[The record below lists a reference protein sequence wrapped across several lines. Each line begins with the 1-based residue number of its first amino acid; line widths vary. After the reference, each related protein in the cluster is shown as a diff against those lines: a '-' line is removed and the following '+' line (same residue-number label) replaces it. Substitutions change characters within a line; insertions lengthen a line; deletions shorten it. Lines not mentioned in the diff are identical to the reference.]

1 MHNLSLLINI
11 AAALSVAF
19 LGGLLVRRM
28 GLPTLVGYLL
38 AGVAIGPFTPGF
50 VGDPHTI
57 NQLAELGVIFLMFGV
72 GLHFSFRHL
81 WQVRDIAIVGAL
93 GQMATTA
100 TLGYWLSQ
108 WWGWPPFSGVVLGLA
123 ISVASTIV
131 LLRGLMDNG
140 LLNTSHGQV
149 AVGWLVMEDVA
160 TVLVLL
166 ILPTLVPTENG
177 FDWRALGFTVLAA
190 IGFLIFMVF
199 VGARLI
205 PWLLLGVA
213 HTRSRELF
221 ILANLTMALGIAL
234 GAAELFG
241 VSLALGAF
249 MAGAVVSESPL
260 SHQIAADLLPFREAF
275 SVLFFVS
282 IGMLLDPHYLLNN
295 LGPVL
300 ALTGFV
306 VFGKSTVTALWAF
319 LFPRP
324 ARTALIVAAGTSQIG
339 EFSFIL
345 GQAGLALGLLES
357 DQYSLILAG
366 ALLSIVVNPLMF
378 RLVGWAE
385 RGLQWISPLW
395 KLLNRFGQRL
405 TSIDAP
411 LAGHIV
417 IVGCGRVGR
426 HIAEVA
432 EYLGLPYLV
441 VESDAERAHVLDQRG
456 VRTLLGDAANSEVL
470 THAALD
476 RARLLV
482 VTLPEEAASEL
493 TVAAARDLAPNL
505 PIIARAVTREG
516 VQRLTEL
523 GAQHVIHPELEGG
536 LQLVRHALLQL
547 GFSMEDVRRYAESVR
562 RDHYAALANSSEE
575 QRLLRESLD
584 RADLIQVAW
593 LRLPSDSPWTGRA
606 WEETGL
612 TTRTG
617 VALATIL
624 RDGQLLANPEA
635 GTVLHEGD
643 YLELIGNS
651 EQLAAAQRLITT
663 IAER

>member
-11 AAALSVAF
+11 AVALGVAF
-19 LGGLLVRRM
+19 LGGLAFRRM
-28 GLPTLVGYLL
+28 GLPTIVGYLL

-57 NQLAELGVIFLMFGV
+57 NQLAELGVVFLMFGV

-100 TLGYWLSQ
+100 VLGYLLSQ

-166 ILPTLVPTENG
+166 ILPTLAHTENG
-177 FDWRALGFTVLAA
+177 FDWRELGFTMLAA
-190 IGFLIFMVF
+190 VGFLIFMVF

-205 PWLLLGVA
+205 PWLLMRVA

-234 GAAELFG
+234 GSAELFG
-241 VSLALGAF
+241 ASLALGAF
-249 MAGAVVSESPL
+249 MAGAVISESPL

-282 IGMLLDPHYLLNN
+282 IGMLLDPHYLLDNI
-295 LGPVL
+295 GPVL

-306 VFGKSTVTALWAF
+306 VFVKPTVTALWAF

-345 GQAGLALGLLES
+345 GQAGLALGLLER

-378 RLVGWAE
+378 RMVGLAE
-385 RGLQWISPLW
+385 RGLQSISPLW
-395 KLLNRFGQRL
+395 KLLDRYGQRL
-405 TSIDAP
+405 TSIDAS

-456 VRTLLGDAANSEVL
+456 VRTLLGDAANSEIL
-470 THAALD
+470 AHAALD

-493 TVAAARDLAPNL
+493 TVAAGRDLAPNL

-516 VQRLTEL
+516 VQRLAEL

-562 RDHYAALANSSEE
+562 RDHYAALANSGEE

-593 LRLPSDSPWTGRA
+593 LRLPPDSPWTGRA

-612 TTRTG
+612 STRTG
-617 VALATIL
+617 AALATIL

-635 GTVLHEGD
+635 GTVLHAGD

-663 IAER
+663 IAEP

>member
-1 MHNLSLLINI
+1 VHNLSLLINI

>member
-1 MHNLSLLINI
+1 VHNLSLLINI
-11 AAALSVAF
+11 AAALGVAF
-19 LGGLLVRRM
+19 LGGLIFRRM

-38 AGVAIGPFTPGF
+38 AGVAIGPFSPGF
-50 VGDPHTI
+50 VGDPDTI

-72 GLHFSFRHL
+72 GLHFSFRSL

-100 TLGYWLSQ
+100 TLGYLLSQ

-149 AVGWLVMEDVA
+149 AVGWLVMEDLA
-160 TVLVLL
+160 TVLILL
-166 ILPTLVPTENG
+166 ILPTLVQTENG
-177 FDWRALGFTVLAA
+177 FDWQQLGFTVLAA
-190 IGFLIFMVF
+190 VVFLIFMVF

-205 PWLLLGVA
+205 PWLLMGVA

-221 ILANLTMALGIAL
+221 ILANLTVALGIAL
-234 GAAELFG
+234 GSAQLFG

-249 MAGAVVSESPL
+249 MAGAVISESPI

-295 LGPVL
+295 IGPVI

-345 GQAGLALGLLES
+345 GQSGLALGLLER

-378 RLVGWAE
+378 RLVGFAE

-395 KLLNRFGQRL
+395 KLLDRFGRNL
-405 TSIDAP
+405 TTIDMP

-456 VRTLLGDAANSEVL
+456 ILTLLGDAANSEIL

-482 VTLPEEAASEL
+482 VTLPDEAASEL

-505 PIIARAVTREG
+505 PIIARAATREG
-516 VQRLTEL
+516 VQRLAEL

-575 QRLLRESLD
+575 YRLLRESIE

-593 LRLPSDSPWTGRA
+593 LRLPPDSPWTGRA
-606 WEETGL
+606 WEETAL
-612 TTRTG
+612 SSRTG
-617 VALATIL
+617 AILATIL

-635 GTVLHEGD
+635 GTVLQAGD

-651 EQLAAAQRLITT
+651 EQLAAAQRLITMT
-663 IAER
+663 EH

>member
-11 AAALSVAF
+11 AAALGVAF
-19 LGGLLVRRM
+19 LGGLAFRRM
-28 GLPTLVGYLL
+28 GLPTIVGYLL
-38 AGVAIGPFTPGF
+38 AGVAIGPFTPGY

-72 GLHFSFRHL
+72 GLHFSFRNL

-100 TLGYWLSQ
+100 ALGYWLSHQ
-108 WWGWPPFSGVVLGLA
+108 WWGWPPSSGIVLGLA

-149 AVGWLVMEDVA
+149 AVGWLVMEDLA

-166 ILPTLVPTENG
+166 VLPTLANAESG
-177 FDWRALGFTVLAA
+177 IDWRELGLTALAAVGFLVFMVLA
-190 IGFLIFMVF
+190 GS
-199 VGARLI
+199 RLI
-205 PWLLLGVA
+205 PWLLLRVA

-221 ILANLTMALGIAL
+221 ILANLTVALGTAL
-234 GAAELFG
+234 GSAELFG

-249 MAGAVVSESPL
+249 MAGVVVSESPL

-282 IGMLLDPHYLLNN
+282 IGMLLDPHYLLDNV
-295 LGPVL
+295 GPVL
-300 ALTGFV
+300 ALTGLV

-345 GQAGLALGLLES
+345 GQAGLALGLLEK
-357 DQYSLILAG
+357 DQYSLILAV
-366 ALLSIVVNPLMF
+366 ALVSIVMNPLMF
-378 RLVGWAE
+378 RLIGFAE
-385 RGLQWISPLW
+385 RVLRWIPPLW
-395 KLLNRFGQRL
+395 KRLDRHGQRL
-405 TSIDAP
+405 LPVDES
-411 LAGHIV
+411 LAGHLV
-417 IVGCGRVGR
+417 VVGCGRVGR
-426 HIAEVA
+426 HIVEVA

-441 VESDAERAHVLDQRG
+441 IEADAERVHELDKKG
-456 VRTLLGDAANSEVL
+456 VPTLMGDAANSEVL
-470 THAALD
+470 THAVLD
-476 RARLLV
+476 RARLLA

-505 PIIARAVTREG
+505 PIIARAATRAG
-516 VQRLTEL
+516 VQRLAEL
-523 GAQHVIHPELEGG
+523 GAQQVIHPELEGG

-547 GFSMEDVRRYAESVR
+547 GFPLEDVRRYAESVR
-562 RDHYAALANSSEE
+562 RDHYAAMANTSEE

-584 RADLIQVAW
+584 RADRMQIAW
-593 LRLPSDSPWTGRA
+593 LRLPPDSPWTGRA
-606 WEETGL
+606 FEETAL
-612 TTRTG
+612 STWTG
-617 VALATIL
+617 ANLATIL

-635 GTVLHEGD
+635 GTVLQAGD
-643 YLELIGNS
+643 YLELIGNP
-651 EQLAAAQRLITT
+651 EQLAAAQRLLTT
-663 IAER
+663 AGH

>member
-1 MHNLSLLINI
+1 M
-11 AAALSVAF
+11 ALAVAF
-19 LGGLLVRRM
+19 LGGLIFRRM

-72 GLHFSFRHL
+72 GLHFSFRDL

-100 TLGYWLSQ
+100 VLGYWLSQ
-108 WWGWPPFSGVVLGLA
+108 WWGWPPFAGVVLGLA

-140 LLNTSHGQV
+140 LLNTPHGRV
-149 AVGWLVMEDVA
+149 AVGWLVMEDLA
-160 TVLVLL
+160 TVLILL
-166 ILPTLVPTENG
+166 ILPTLAHTENG
-177 FDWRALGFTVLAA
+177 FDWRELGLTALAA
-190 IGFLIFMVF
+190 VGFLVFMV
-199 VGARLI
+199 VAGSRLI

-221 ILANLTMALGIAL
+221 ILANLTVALGTAL
-234 GAAELFG
+234 GSAELFG

-282 IGMLLDPHYLLNN
+282 IGMLLDPHYLLDNI
-295 LGPVL
+295 GPVL
-300 ALTGFV
+300 VLTSLV
-306 VFGKSTVTALWAF
+306 VFGKPIVTALWAF

-345 GQAGLALGLLES
+345 GQTGLALGLLEK

-378 RLVGWAE
+378 RMVGLAE
-385 RGLQWISPLW
+385 RVLRWIPPLW
-395 KLLNRFGQRL
+395 KWLDRHGQRL
-405 TSIDAP
+405 FSIDAS

-417 IVGCGRVGR
+417 VVGCGRVGR

-432 EYLGLPYLV
+432 EYLRFPYLV
-441 VESDAERAHVLDQRG
+441 IEADAERVHELDQRG
-456 VRTLLGDAANSEVL
+456 VLTLLGDAANSEVL

-493 TVAAARDLAPNL
+493 AVAAARDLAPNL
-505 PIIARAVTREG
+505 PIIARAATRAG
-516 VQRLTEL
+516 VGRLAEL

-547 GFSMEDVRRYAESVR
+547 GFPLEDVRRYAEAVR
-562 RDHYAALANSSEE
+562 RDHYAAMANTSEE

-584 RADLIQVAW
+584 RADLIRMAW
-593 LRLPSDSPWTGRA
+593 LCLPPDSPWTERTL
-606 WEETGL
+606 EETAL
-612 TTRTG
+612 STRTG
-617 VALATIL
+617 ANLATIL
-624 RDGQLLANPEA
+624 RDGQLLENPGA
-635 GTVLHEGD
+635 GTVLQAGD
-643 YLELIGNS
+643 YLGLIGDS
-651 EQLAAAQRLITT
+651 EQLAAAQRLLTV
-663 IAER
+663 AEH

>member
-1 MHNLSLLINI
+1 VHNLPLLINI
-11 AAALSVAF
+11 AAALGVAF
-19 LGGLLVRRM
+19 LGGLVFRRM

-72 GLHFSFRHL
+72 GLHFSFRDL

-100 TLGYWLSQ
+100 ALGYWLSQ

-140 LLNTSHGQV
+140 LLNTPHGQV
-149 AVGWLVMEDVA
+149 AVGWLVMEDLA
-160 TVLVLL
+160 TVLILL
-166 ILPTLVPTENG
+166 ILPTLAHTEKEL
-177 FDWRALGFTVLAA
+177 DWRELGLTVLAA
-190 IGFLIFMVF
+190 AGFLIFMVLI
-199 VGARLI
+199 GSRLI
-205 PWLLLGVA
+205 PWLLLRVA

-221 ILANLTMALGIAL
+221 ILANLTVALGTAL
-234 GAAELFG
+234 GSAELFG

-260 SHQIAADLLPFREAF
+260 SHQVAADLLPFREAF

-282 IGMLLDPHYLLNN
+282 VGMLLDPHYLLDN

-300 ALTGFV
+300 VLTGLV
-306 VFGKSTVTALWAF
+306 VFGKPLVTALWAF

-345 GQAGLALGLLES
+345 GQTGLALGFLEQA
-357 DQYSLILAG
+357 QYSLILAG
-366 ALLSIVVNPLMF
+366 ALVSIVINPLMF
-378 RLVGWAE
+378 RLVGVAE
-385 RGLQWISPLW
+385 RGLRWIPPLW
-395 KLLNRFGQRL
+395 KRLDRHGQR
-405 TSIDAP
+405 TFSVDAR

-417 IVGCGRVGR
+417 VVGCGRVGR
-426 HIAEVA
+426 HIVEVA
-432 EYLGLPYLV
+432 EYLRFPHLV
-441 VESDAERAHVLDQRG
+441 IEADSERVHELDQRG
-456 VRTLLGDAANSEVL
+456 VLTLLGDAANSEVL

-493 TVAAARDLAPNL
+493 TVAAARDLAPDL
-505 PIIARAVTREG
+505 PIIARAATRAG
-516 VQRLTEL
+516 VQRLAGL

-547 GFSMEDVRRYAESVR
+547 GFPLEDVRRYAEAVR
-562 RDHYAALANSSEE
+562 RNHYAAMVNTSEE
-575 QRLLRESLD
+575 QRLLREALD
-584 RADLIQVAW
+584 RADLVQMAW
-593 LRLPSDSPWTGRA
+593 LRLSSDSPWTGRA
-606 WEETGL
+606 WQETALGSQ
-612 TTRTG
+612 TG
-617 VALATIL
+617 ANLATIL
-624 RDGQLLANPEA
+624 RDGQLLENPAPE
-635 GTVLHEGD
+635 TVLRAED
-643 YLELIGNS
+643 YLGLIGNP
-651 EQLAAAQRLITT
+651 EQLAAARRLIT
-663 IAER
+663 ADEH

>member
-11 AAALSVAF
+11 AAALGVAF

-282 IGMLLDPHYLLNN
+282 IGMLLDPHYLLDN

-432 EYLGLPYLV
+432 EYLGLLYLV

-516 VQRLTEL
+516 VQRLAEL

>member
-1 MHNLSLLINI
+1 VHNLSLLINI
-11 AAALSVAF
+11 AAALGVAF

-282 IGMLLDPHYLLNN
+282 IGMLLDPHYLLDN

-432 EYLGLPYLV
+432 EYLGLLYLV

-516 VQRLTEL
+516 VQRLAEL

>member
-1 MHNLSLLINI
+1 VHNLPLLSNI
-11 AAALSVAF
+11 AAALGVAF
-19 LGGLLVRRM
+19 LGGLVFRRM
-28 GLPTLVGYLL
+28 GLPTIVGYLL

-72 GLHFSFRHL
+72 GLHFSFRDL

-100 TLGYWLSQ
+100 VLGYWLSR

-140 LLNTSHGQV
+140 LLNTPHGQV
-149 AVGWLVMEDVA
+149 AVGWLVMEDLA
-160 TVLVLL
+160 TVLILL
-166 ILPTLVPTENG
+166 ILPALANTEAG
-177 FDWRALGFTVLAA
+177 LDWRELGITALAAVGFLVFMVLA
-190 IGFLIFMVF
+190 GS
-199 VGARLI
+199 RLI

-221 ILANLTMALGIAL
+221 ILVNLTVALGTAL
-234 GAAELFG
+234 GSAELFG

-282 IGMLLDPHYLLNN
+282 VGMLLDPHYLLDNM
-295 LGPVL
+295 GPVL
-300 ALTGFV
+300 TLAGLI
-306 VFGKSTVTALWAF
+306 VFGKSSVTALWAF
-319 LFPRP
+319 LFSRP

-345 GQAGLALGLLES
+345 GQAGLALRLLEQ

-378 RLVGWAE
+378 RLVGLAE
-385 RGLQWISPLW
+385 RMLRWIPPLW
-395 KLLNRFGQRL
+395 KWLDRHGQRL
-405 TSIDAP
+405 SPIDAS

-417 IVGCGRVGR
+417 VVGCGRVGR

-441 VESDAERAHVLDQRG
+441 VESDAERVHELDQRG
-456 VRTLLGDAANSEVL
+456 VLTLLGDAANSEVL
-470 THAALD
+470 AHAALD

-493 TVAAARDLAPNL
+493 AVAAARDLAPNL
-505 PIIARAVTREG
+505 PIIARAATRAG
-516 VQRLTEL
+516 VRRLAEL
-523 GAQHVIHPELEGG
+523 GAQHVIHPEMEGG

-547 GFSMEDVRRYAESVR
+547 GFPLEDVRRYAEAVR
-562 RDHYAALANSSEE
+562 RDHYAAMANTSEE

-584 RADLIQVAW
+584 RSELVRIAW
-593 LRLPSDSPWTGRA
+593 LSLPPDSLWAGRA
-606 WEETGL
+606 WKETALGA
-612 TTRTG
+612 RTG
-617 VALATIL
+617 ASLAAIL
-624 RDGQLLANPEA
+624 RDGQLLENPEEGTLLQA
-635 GTVLHEGD
+635 GDCLG
-643 YLELIGNS
+643 LMGNS
-651 EQLAAAQRLITT
+651 EQLAAARRLLTV
-663 IAER
+663 AEH